1 MDSTLVH
8 QCRNDHKESRRGH
21 IDLQKSPSSSYGLFK
36 VRLCGVRVNLLENL
50 VDVDAVRLLSLR
62 RLLLL
67 VRGLR
72 NEWLGI
78 LALLLAALGRFT
90 FGRHFHR

>member
-36 VRLCGVRVNLLENL
+36 VRLCSVRHAVTSDTAVCLPDSHLLSCSASHQLLEECWL
-50 VDVDAVRLLSLR
+50 AGPVSVVT
-62 RLLLL
+62 
-67 VRGLR
+67 RGEPGER
-72 NEWLGI
+72 G
-78 LALLLAALGRFT
+78 G
-90 FGRHFHR
+90 